1 MSALPPEANMLVVGI
16 NVCLVPIADMR
27 QFVPGD
33 SMPVQFLD
41 SWEIESG
48 CRYGALATLQRYAG
62 AFQSPLLDTLGSV
75 RGRRG

>member
-27 QFVPGD
+27 QFV
-33 SMPVQFLD
+33 PVQFLD